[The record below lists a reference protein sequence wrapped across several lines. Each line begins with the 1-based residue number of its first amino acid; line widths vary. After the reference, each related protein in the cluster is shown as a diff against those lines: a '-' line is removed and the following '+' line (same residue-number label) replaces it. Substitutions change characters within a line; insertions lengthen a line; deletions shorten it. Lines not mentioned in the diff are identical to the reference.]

1 MGEVVSLREYVSRK
15 IRLQR
20 VALNEAAL
28 RDAWEREAARRST
41 QARWRTA
48 RRPRL
53 VTDAGTQQE

>member
-1 MGEVVSLREYVSRK
+1 VGEVVSLREYVSRK

-41 QARWRTA
+41 QARWRTG